1 MRLARSSARPIL
13 RPRLLGEKVVEAL
26 LLLHRARERR
36 GLRIVERQLRDLVG
50 ELLEAAVHARVVD
63 RELGIVRARAICCAT
78 RSIAAMRSTS
88 ERLARAACDALNTA
102 LRLRPARRSVFH
114 AE

>member
-1 MRLARSSARPIL
+1 MLH
-13 RPRLLGEKVVEAL
+13 GDVE
-26 LLLHRARERR
+26 RV
-36 GLRIVERQLRDLVG
+36 GLRGVERQQRDLGG
-50 ELLEAAVHARVVD
+50 ELLEAAVHARVVL
-63 RELGIVRARAICCAT
+63 RERGSLSSAICCAT

-102 LRLRPARRSVFH
+102 VRLLPARRSVFQ